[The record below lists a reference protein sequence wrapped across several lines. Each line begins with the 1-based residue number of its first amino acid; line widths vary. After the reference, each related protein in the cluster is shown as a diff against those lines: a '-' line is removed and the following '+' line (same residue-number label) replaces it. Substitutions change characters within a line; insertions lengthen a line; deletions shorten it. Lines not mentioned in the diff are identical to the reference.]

1 MTARAHVDRL
11 NGLDDTAHR
20 WVADFVLAWL
30 AGAIDESG
38 HISAAEWDEAMRLAL
53 GSEVPC

>member
-1 MTARAHVDRL
+1 MTAREQFEAVKALSGDQY
-11 NGLDDTAHR
+11 
-20 WVADFVLAWL
+20 DFVTAFILSWL

>member
-1 MTARAHVDRL
+1 MTARAHVDRI
-11 NGLDDTAHR
+11 NQLDDTDHR
-20 WVADFVLAWL
+20 FVTDFALAYL

>member
-11 NGLDDTAHR
+11 NGLDDADHR
-20 WVADFVLAWL
+20 FVADFALAYL

-38 HISAAEWDEAMRLAL
+38 HVSAAEWDEAMRLAL

>member
-1 MTARAHVDRL
+1 MTARAHVDRI
-11 NGLDDTAHR
+11 NELDDTAHR
-20 WVADFVLAWL
+20 FVTDFALAYL